1 MLEQSKIYFNY
12 RRTDEGKLGFVRPRD
27 SINLAEVAA
36 VGPPCPGSSVV
47 WPRTTYDAVEIRS
60 SVKLFKVNANVNV
73 ATFGCYRED
82 PESHGEIMKRNGCF
96 PAFPV

>member
-27 SINLAEVAA
+27 SINLAEAAA
-36 VGPPCPGSSVV
+36 VGPPCPGSSV
-47 WPRTTYDAVEIRS
+47 WPRTTYAVEIRS